1 MNQNPKIAKALE
13 RYEKDCL
20 KAIDR
25 LIDQVQPFLNSACDR
40 WGWTFISGNG
50 TWLLEFADQRNQVRL
65 QKDFDGRCV
74 RIGDPT
80 FLMDFL
86 EPELSEALDSVVENR
101 QSLGS
106 LMADYKPIT
115 EFDWVVI
122 EADEWCLDREVELP
136 AVIAATDLK
145 KDGMTYFGLVP
156 RHVAELVVKE
166 FNQDWDSGSQL
177 LGSLPDFQLNIKGAK
192 DED

>member
-1 MNQNPKIAKALE
+1 MNQKLKTAKVLE
-13 RYEKDCL
+13 RYENDCA
-20 KAIDR
+20 KAVDRFIDR
-25 LIDQVQPFLNSACDR
+25 VQPFLNAACDR
-40 WGWTFISGNG
+40 WGWTFSSGNG
-50 TWLLEFADQRNQVRL
+50 TWLLEFADQRNHVRL
-65 QKDFDGRCV
+65 QKDSDGRCV

-86 EPELSEALDSVVENR
+86 EPELSKALDSAVENR

-106 LMADYKPIT
+106 LMGDYKPIA
-115 EFDWVVI
+115 EFYWVVI

-136 AVIAATDLK
+136 TIVAATALK
-145 KDGMTYFGLVP
+145 KEGMTYFGLVP

-177 LGSLPDFQLNIKGAK
+177 LASLPDFQFNTKG
-192 DED
+192 E